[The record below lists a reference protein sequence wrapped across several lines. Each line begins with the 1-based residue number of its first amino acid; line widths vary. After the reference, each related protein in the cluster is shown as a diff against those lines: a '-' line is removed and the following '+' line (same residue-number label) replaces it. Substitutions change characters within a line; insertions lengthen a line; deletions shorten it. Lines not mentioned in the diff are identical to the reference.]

1 MLGGNKIPLCNFQFS
16 DSCYGGVGAGCQP
29 SVCYFLNY
37 NLVTVVVVVVVVAVV
52 VVVMVAVVRE
62 AVVVIWPRV

>member
-1 MLGGNKIPLCNFQFS
+1 MLGGNNIPLCNFQFS

-52 VVVMVAVVRE
+52 GE
-62 AVVVIWPRV
+62 AVVEIWPKV